1 MVAVACERW
10 SFTRGSNC
18 SNFTVKGIL
27 DKWSPIRGG
36 GFKQEVVNDG
46 SSNVVRDRSLF
57 IARGGGGGSRG
68 NHLIFGRTKGGISC
82 N

>member
-46 SSNVVRDRSLF
+46 SSNVV
-57 IARGGGGGSRG
+57 
-68 NHLIFGRTKGGISC
+68 
-82 N
+82 

>member
-27 DKWSPIRGG
+27 DKWLPIGGG
-36 GFKQEVVNDG
+36 GFKQEVVNNG
-46 SSNVVRDRSLF
+46 SSTVVRDRLLF
-57 IARGGGGGSRG
+57 ITWRREDFWGD
-68 NHLIFGRTKGGISC
+68 HLIFGRTKGGISR